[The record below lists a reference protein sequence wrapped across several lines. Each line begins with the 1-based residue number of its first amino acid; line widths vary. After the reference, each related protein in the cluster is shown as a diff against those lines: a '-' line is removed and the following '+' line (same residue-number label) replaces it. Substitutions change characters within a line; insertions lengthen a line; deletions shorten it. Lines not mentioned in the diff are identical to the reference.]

1 MKKPIADQ
9 IRDFQS
15 TREQKVTERDAIM
28 EKSADTGET
37 LDAEQT
43 EKYDTLQAEIK
54 AIDAHLVRLSD
65 LEAENKR
72 AARPVVGDNQ
82 HNASTSRGTNPV
94 ISIGADNREKGIG
107 FARAVMAKMAS
118 FVEMRQ
124 GNFVS
129 ALDVAKAH
137 WPSDQGLHRYLEDTM
152 RMKTAVAGATTQA
165 STYAGFLVYADNLP
179 NEFIEFLRPQT
190 IIGKFGTNGVPSLRR
205 VPFNVRIPRGTGG
218 FTGYWVGEGK
228 GKPLSAAT
236 GDTVTLTYTKVAAI
250 AVITQ
255 ELARFSSPSA
265 EAWVRD
271 ELAKAVIARID
282 TDFIDPAKAVSS
294 YVNPASITNGL
305 TALTSAGTSAD
316 NVRTD
321 VQNLLEQYIL
331 NNLDPTDLVLIMP
344 NTLAMVL
351 SIMVNTLGQREF
363 PNMTINGGSLLG
375 IPVIASQYAAS
386 GASFGNMVIAVKAND
401 VALADDGR
409 VTVDVSG
416 EASLEMADSL
426 SGDASTGTGASV
438 VSMFQTN
445 SLAVRAEREIHW
457 AKLRS
462 TAVVYMDDVN
472 WGAIGSPY

>member
-1 MKKPIADQ
+1 
-9 IRDFQS
+9 
-15 TREQKVTERDAIM
+15 
-28 EKSADTGET
+28 
-37 LDAEQT
+37 
-43 EKYDTLQAEIK
+43 
-54 AIDAHLVRLSD
+54 VRLKD
-65 LEAENKR
+65 LEEENKR
-72 AARPVVGDNQ
+72 QARPVAGSTQ
-82 HNASTSRGTNPV
+82 HEASVSRSTSPV
-94 ISIGADNREKGIG
+94 ISVGNDNREKGIG

-118 FVEMRQ
+118 FSEMRH

-129 ALDVAKAH
+129 SVDIAKSY
-137 WPSDQGLHRYLEDTM
+137 WPSDQGLHRHLEDSI

-165 STYAGFLVYADNLP
+165 ASYAGFLVYADNLTS
-179 NEFIEFLRPQT
+179 EFIEFLRPQT
-190 IIGKFGTNGVPSLRR
+190 IIGKFGMNGVPSLRR

-218 FTGYWVGEGK
+218 LTGYWVGEGK
-228 GKPLSAAT
+228 PKLLSAAT
-236 GDTVTLTYTKVAAI
+236 GDSVTLTYTKVAAI

-255 ELARFSSPSA
+255 ELARFGNPSA

-416 EASLEMADSL
+416 EASLEMVDS
-426 SGDASTGTGASV
+426 SSQDATTGTGASL

>member
-1 MKKPIADQ
+1 
-9 IRDFQS
+9 
-15 TREQKVTERDAIM
+15 
-28 EKSADTGET
+28 
-37 LDAEQT
+37 
-43 EKYDTLQAEIK
+43 
-54 AIDAHLVRLSD
+54 
-65 LEAENKR
+65 
-72 AARPVVGDNQ
+72 
-82 HNASTSRGTNPV
+82 
-94 ISIGADNREKGIG
+94 
-107 FARAVMAKMAS
+107 
-118 FVEMRQ
+118 
-124 GNFVS
+124 
-129 ALDVAKAH
+129 
-137 WPSDQGLHRYLEDTM
+137 
-152 RMKTAVAGATTQA
+152 
-165 STYAGFLVYADNLP
+165 
-179 NEFIEFLRPQT
+179 
-190 IIGKFGTNGVPSLRR
+190 
-205 VPFNVRIPRGTGG
+205 
-218 FTGYWVGEGK
+218 VGEGK
-228 GKPLSAAT
+228 PKLLSAAT
-236 GDTVTLTYTKVAAI
+236 GDSVTLTYTKVAAI

-255 ELARFSSPSA
+255 ELARFGNPSA

-416 EASLEMADSL
+416 EASLEMVDS
-426 SGDASTGTGASV
+426 SSQDATTGTGASL